1 MKGSMRATRSAG
13 GKIKGLWLISL
24 ILCAFLVPPVFA
36 GDSSDHDRARQA
48 LRAGEILPLKSVL
61 EKVERDTP
69 GSVLEVELERQDE
82 RWVYEIKLLLSGG
95 ARVKLWV
102 DARDGKIIA
111 RRNRNDKTSH

>member
-1 MKGSMRATRSAG
+1 M
-13 GKIKGLWLISL
+13 WFFSL
-24 ILCAFLVPPVFA
+24 IFCAFLAQPGFA
-36 GDSSDHDRARQA
+36 DDLSDHDRARQA
-48 LRAGEILPLKSVL
+48 LQAGEILPLKMVL

-69 GSVLEVELERQDE
+69 GSVLEVELDRKDE

-111 RRNRNDKTSH
+111 RRNRNDKASH